1 MAAKKKAPKKEVIVS
16 DIDGKII
23 ENSAD
28 AKKRAK
34 AKKAPAKIVPSVFE
48 LKVLD
53 QVKLLQ
59 KEDYHIIL
67 ECEGRKITI
76 KKDTDLVSLLRT
88 YKCLNIIGCKSG
100 CSAVTIEVR

>member
-1 MAAKKKAPKKEVIVS
+1 MAAKKKAAPNKAPVKKAPVNKAEV
-16 DIDGKII
+16 
-23 ENSAD
+23 
-28 AKKRAK
+28 
-34 AKKAPAKIVPSVFE
+34 KKAPAKIVPSVFE

-76 KKDTDLVSLLRT
+76 KKDTDLIMLLRT

>member
-1 MAAKKKAPKKEVIVS
+1 MAAKKAPKKAAPKKAEV
-16 DIDGKII
+16 
-23 ENSAD
+23 
-28 AKKRAK
+28 
-34 AKKAPAKIVPSVFE
+34 KKAPAKIVHSEFE

-59 KEDYHIIL
+59 KENYHITM

-100 CSAVTIEVR
+100 CSAVTIQVR

>member
-1 MAAKKKAPKKEVIVS
+1 MAAKKKAAPK
-16 DIDGKII
+16 
-23 ENSAD
+23 
-28 AKKRAK
+28 
-34 AKKAPAKIVPSVFE
+34 KKAPVKIVPSAFE

-76 KKDTDLVSLLRT
+76 KKETDLVSLLRA

-100 CSAVTIEVR
+100 CAAVTLQVR

>member
-1 MAAKKKAPKKEVIVS
+1 MAAKKKAAPKKVEV
-16 DIDGKII
+16 
-23 ENSAD
+23 
-28 AKKRAK
+28 
-34 AKKAPAKIVPSVFE
+34 KKAPAKIVHSEFE

-100 CSAVTIEVR
+100 CSAVTIQVR

>member
-1 MAAKKKAPKKEVIVS
+1 MAAKKAPKKAAPKKAEV
-16 DIDGKII
+16 
-23 ENSAD
+23 
-28 AKKRAK
+28 
-34 AKKAPAKIVPSVFE
+34 KKAPAKIVPSVFE

-59 KEDYHIIL
+59 KDNYHIIL

-76 KKDTDLVSLLRT
+76 KEDTNLVELLRA

-100 CSAVTIEVR
+100 CSAKTIQVR